1 MSATLP
7 VLETVPPAASRD
19 AGSWLRRARLVRRL
33 AWGTLVWLGIEGT
46 VGVVAGLIAGSI
58 GLVGFGLD
66 SAIEGLASIIIVWR
80 FSGWRTVAESS
91 ERRAQQLVAMSF
103 FLLAPYV
110 AFESL
115 RALLVEHHPE
125 TSWVGIGLTAG
136 TLAICPGLGI
146 AKLRLGE
153 KLGSPATKGEGTQNL
168 LCAYLAAAVLIGLV
182 ANTVFGLWWLDPVA
196 GLVIAGACVRAGR
209 QTWRGETCECVSC
222 PMPAAAASAQAC
234 TPANRVPAERYGTR
248 SGRGN
253 GHPQSR

>member
-1 MSATLP
+1 
-7 VLETVPPAASRD
+7 
-19 AGSWLRRARLVRRL
+19 
-33 AWGTLVWLGIEGT
+33 
-46 VGVVAGLIAGSI
+46 
-58 GLVGFGLD
+58 
-66 SAIEGLASIIIVWR
+66 
-80 FSGWRTVAESS
+80 
-91 ERRAQQLVAMSF
+91 MSF

-182 ANTVFGLWWLDPVA
+182 ANTAFGLWWLDPVA

-222 PMPAAAASAQAC
+222 PMPAAAASAQAR